1 MTNDKRQK
9 TRDKRDKGQ
18 KRKETRD
25 KTIKDIRIE
34 TLYLLKMSLRAD
46 FTPPQ

>member
-1 MTNDKRQK
+1 MTNDKRQETK
-9 TRDKRDKGQ
+9 ETRDKRE
-18 KRKETRD
+18 KRQETRD